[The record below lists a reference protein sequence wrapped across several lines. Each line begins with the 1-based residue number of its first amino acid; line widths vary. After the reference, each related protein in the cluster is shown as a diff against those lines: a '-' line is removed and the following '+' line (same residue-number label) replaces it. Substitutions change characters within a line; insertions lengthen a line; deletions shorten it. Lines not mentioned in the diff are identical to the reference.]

1 MKSQKKLLLAHL
13 FALVSLVLILAV
25 ANLLSLNVSISGG
38 VNFLHVVLIIVP
50 QLGFGYLFWNNVKTE
65 KKVLS

>member
-50 QLGFGYLFWNNVKTE
+50 QLGFGYLFWNNFKTE